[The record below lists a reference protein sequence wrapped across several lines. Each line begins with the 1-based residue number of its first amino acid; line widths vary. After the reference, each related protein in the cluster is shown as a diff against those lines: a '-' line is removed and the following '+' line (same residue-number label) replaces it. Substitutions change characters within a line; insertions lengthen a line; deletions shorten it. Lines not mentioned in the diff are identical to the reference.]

1 MSAAKPTIAW
11 DLTALLNA
19 ADGRAAQPERHMW
32 LVRLMEWLRH
42 VPTRRE
48 AAAGTEGAAARPERS
63 TPMPV
68 LRLRHLLRVLDQ
80 SPEHKAQV
88 QAMFHAFWR
97 EIDAVALLADFGF
110 SNRMALRSEL
120 WQRLRAEVLPGSPA
134 TRDLAALFPL
144 LFRGSD
150 ADWIER
156 LDEQLLDR
164 IAELV
169 VPRGAMPQEMA
180 TPLPAASAAPAEA
193 RPGIQP
199 TVWRQ
204 TLLDAIS
211 ILVSAVQAAGFSPP
225 LRQRM
230 SPALLAS
237 EPFRQLPL
245 ATEQVR
251 SAVLAG
257 EREVSLQATVYLRA
271 LLDTCRRAT
280 DSIVDHLEEYGVS
293 VDIVFEIDQLHER
306 CQRVE
311 QLLGC
316 LLSEQPAADV
326 RHLLGTL
333 VQVAGRRRGLRNL
346 MARHYSQLARQVAE
360 RSAET
365 GDHYIT
371 RTRQQYAGM
380 LRRAAGGGL
389 VIAGT
394 TYVKFGVM
402 ALGLSA
408 FWGGFWAGANYAL
421 SFVLIML
428 LHWTVATKQPAMTA
442 PAMAAKL
449 AEVRSAASTRGQ
461 ADDVAAVEGFVDQVA
476 HLIRSQ
482 VAGIVGNLAVC
493 GPVVLAVQYLCQV
506 AFGRPLVGPQEADYV
521 LHSLTLLGP
530 TPLYAAFTGV
540 LLFASSLIAGWTENW
555 FVFHRLD
562 GAIAWNPRIVAR
574 LGPAR
579 AQRWANWWRHNISG
593 LAANVSLGMMLGVV
607 PVVAAFFGL
616 PIEVRH
622 VTLSTGQ
629 LAAAVGA
636 HGASLLQ
643 TAPFWWCVAGI
654 VLTGMLNLTVSFWLA
669 FKVAMRSRGIR
680 VRERKHIY
688 AAIRRRLV
696 TQPLSFLVPPKS

>member
-1 MSAAKPTIAW
+1 MSPSAAAW
-11 DLTALLNA
+11 DLTALVNA
-19 ADGRAAQPERHMW
+19 ADAKAGLAERHLW

-156 LDEQLLDR
+156 LDEELLDR

-280 DSIVDHLEEYGVS
+280 DSSCVENTRKPPVS
-293 VDIVFEIDQLHER
+293 SATSDRDVSPWPYTR
-306 CQRVE
+306 C
-311 QLLGC
+311 
-316 LLSEQPAADV
+316 PAATPRNLAIASSASQSPTEGAGMPSRLPQAITV
-326 RHLLGTL
+326 APGTTVPAL
-333 VQVAGRRRGLRNL
+333 IALHAGATSGGRRC
-346 MARHYSQLARQVAE
+346 
-360 RSAET
+360 T
-365 GDHYIT
+365 GAHGPITTTT
-371 RTRQQYAGM
+371 RTR
-380 LRRAAGGGL
+380 
-389 VIAGT
+389 
-394 TYVKFGVM
+394 
-402 ALGLSA
+402 
-408 FWGGFWAGANYAL
+408 
-421 SFVLIML
+421 
-428 LHWTVATKQPAMTA
+428 
-442 PAMAAKL
+442 
-449 AEVRSAASTRGQ
+449 
-461 ADDVAAVEGFVDQVA
+461 
-476 HLIRSQ
+476 
-482 VAGIVGNLAVC
+482 
-493 GPVVLAVQYLCQV
+493 
-506 AFGRPLVGPQEADYV
+506 
-521 LHSLTLLGP
+521 
-530 TPLYAAFTGV
+530 
-540 LLFASSLIAGWTENW
+540 
-555 FVFHRLD
+555 
-562 GAIAWNPRIVAR
+562 
-574 LGPAR
+574 
-579 AQRWANWWRHNISG
+579 
-593 LAANVSLGMMLGVV
+593 
-607 PVVAAFFGL
+607 
-616 PIEVRH
+616 
-622 VTLSTGQ
+622 
-629 LAAAVGA
+629 
-636 HGASLLQ
+636 
-643 TAPFWWCVAGI
+643 
-654 VLTGMLNLTVSFWLA
+654 
-669 FKVAMRSRGIR
+669 
-680 VRERKHIY
+680 
-688 AAIRRRLV
+688 
-696 TQPLSFLVPPKS
+696 PP

>member
-19 ADGRAAQPERHMW
+19 ADARAAQPERHMW

-48 AAAGTEGAAARPERS
+48 GAVGTEGAAPKPERS
-63 TPMPV
+63 TPMAV

-88 QAMFHAFWR
+88 QGMFHGFWR

-110 SNRMALRSEL
+110 SHRMALRSEL

-150 ADWIER
+150 AAWIEQV
-156 LDEQLLDR
+156 DEDMLAR

-169 VPRGAMPQEMA
+169 VPREPAPEAALNPTPEDA
-180 TPLPAASAAPAEA
+180 TGSPGA
-193 RPGIQP
+193 RPGQ
-199 TVWRQ
+199 WRQ

-230 SPALLAS
+230 SRVLLAS

-245 ATEQVR
+245 AAEQVR

-257 EREVSLQATVYLRA
+257 EREVALQATVYLRA
-271 LLDTCRRAT
+271 LLDACRRAT
-280 DSIVDHLEEYGVS
+280 DSIVDHLEEFGVS
-293 VDIVFEIDQLHER
+293 VDIVFEIDQLRER

-316 LLSEQPAADV
+316 VLSEQPAADV
-326 RHLLGTL
+326 RRLMVTL
-333 VQVAGRRRGLRNL
+333 VQVAGRRRGIRNL

-371 RTRQQYAGM
+371 RTRRQYADM
-380 LRRAAGGGL
+380 VRRAAGGGL

-408 FWGGFWAGANYAL
+408 FWGGFWAGANYAI
-421 SFVLIML
+421 SFVVIML

-449 AEVRSAASTRGQ
+449 SQVREAAGTRGQ
-461 ADDVAAVEGFVDQVA
+461 ADDVEAVESFVDQVA

-493 GPVVLAVQYLCQV
+493 APVVLAVQYACQV
-506 AFGRPLVGPQEADYV
+506 AFGRPLVGPEEADHV
-521 LHSLTLLGP
+521 LHTLTLLGP

-574 LGPAR
+574 LGAAR
-579 AQRWANWWRHNISG
+579 ARRWATWWRTNISG

-607 PVVAAFFGL
+607 PVVFAFFGL

-636 HGASLLQ
+636 QGLGVLQ
-643 TAPFWWCVAGI
+643 TAAFWWCVAGI
-654 VLTGMLNLTVSFWLA
+654 VLTGVLNLTVSFWLA

-680 VRERKHIY
+680 VGERKHIY
-688 AAIRRRLV
+688 AAIRHRLRR
-696 TQPLSFLVPPKS
+696 QPLSFLVPPRS

>member
-48 AAAGTEGAAARPERS
+48 VATAPDAATPARAGRS

-80 SPEHKAQV
+80 SPEHKARV
-88 QAMFHAFWR
+88 QAMFHGFWR

-110 SNRMALRSEL
+110 SHRMALRSEL

-150 ADWIER
+150 AGWLEQ
-156 LDEQLLDR
+156 LDEELLAR

-169 VPRGAMPQEMA
+169 VPREPAQV
-180 TPLPAASAAPAEA
+180 LPPGVDAAASGSAGQ
-193 RPGIQP
+193 RPDA
-199 TVWRQ
+199 WRQ

-230 SPALLAS
+230 SQALLAS

-245 ATEQVR
+245 AAEQVR
-251 SAVLAG
+251 SAVLSG

-271 LLDTCRRAT
+271 LLDACRRAT
-280 DSIVDHLEEYGVS
+280 DSIVEHLEEYGVS

-316 LLSEQPAADV
+316 VLSEQPAADV
-326 RHLLGTL
+326 RHLLRTL
-333 VQVAGRRRGLRNL
+333 VEVAGRRRGLRNL

-371 RTRQQYAGM
+371 RTRAQYADM
-380 LRRAAGGGL
+380 LRRAGGGGL
-389 VIAGT
+389 VIAAT
-394 TYVKFGVM
+394 TYIKFGVM

-461 ADDVAAVEGFVDQVA
+461 ADDVVAVEGFVDQVA

-493 GPVVLAVQYLCQV
+493 GPVVLAVQYGCQL

-530 TPLYAAFTGV
+530 TLLYAAFTGV

-636 HGASLLQ
+636 QGPGLLQ
-643 TAPFWWCVAGI
+643 TAPFWWCMAGI
-654 VLTGMLNLTVSFWLA
+654 VLTGVLNLTVSFWLA

-680 VRERKHIY
+680 VHERRHIY
-688 AAIRRRLV
+688 AAIRRRLL
-696 TQPLSFLVPPKS
+696 TQPMSFLVPPR

>member
-48 AAAGTEGAAARPERS
+48 AAVATDGASPARPERS
-63 TPMPV
+63 TPMAV

-80 SPEHKAQV
+80 SPEHKARV
-88 QAMFHAFWR
+88 QAMFHGFWR

-120 WQRLRAEVLPGSPA
+120 WQRLRTEVLPGSPA

-144 LFRGSD
+144 LFRGGD
-150 ADWIER
+150 AAWIER
-156 LDEQLLDR
+156 LDDDLLDR

-169 VPRGAMPQEMA
+169 VPRE
-180 TPLPAASAAPAEA
+180 PAEVLPQGVDA
-193 RPGIQP
+193 AATLTAGHRPDA
-199 TVWRQ
+199 WRQ

-230 SPALLAS
+230 SQALLAS

-245 ATEQVR
+245 AAEQVR
-251 SAVLAG
+251 SAVLSG

-316 LLSEQPAADV
+316 VLSEQPAADV
-326 RHLLGTL
+326 RHLMVTL

-371 RTRQQYAGM
+371 RTRSQYADM

-394 TYVKFGVM
+394 TYVKFGVV

-449 AEVRSAASTRGQ
+449 AEVRSAASTRGE
-461 ADDVAAVEGFVDQVA
+461 ADDVAAVEAFVDQVA

-493 GPVVLAVQYLCQV
+493 APVVLAVQYGCQL
-506 AFGRPLVGPQEADYV
+506 AFGRPLVGEQEADHV

-636 HGASLLQ
+636 QGASLLS
-643 TAPFWWCVAGI
+643 TGPFWWCVAGI

>member
-1 MSAAKPTIAW
+1 MPAAKPTIAW

-19 ADGRAAQPERHMW
+19 ADARAAQPERHMW
-32 LVRLMEWLRH
+32 MVRLMEWLRH

-48 AAAGTEGAAARPERS
+48 AAAGTDGTPARPERV
-63 TPMPV
+63 TPMAV
-68 LRLRHLLRVLDQ
+68 LRLRHLLRVLEQ
-80 SPEHKAQV
+80 SPEHRAQV
-88 QAMFHAFWR
+88 QGMFHAFWR
-97 EIDAVALLADFGF
+97 EIDAVALMADFGF
-110 SNRMALRSEL
+110 SNRMALGSEL

-134 TRDLAALFPL
+134 THDLASLFPL

-150 ADWIER
+150 AAWLEQ
-156 LDEQLLDR
+156 LDEDLLGR
-164 IAELV
+164 IAALV
-169 VPRGAMPQEMA
+169 VPQQQPAVELA
-180 TPLPAASAAPAEA
+180 TPPSPEQATGSPGA
-193 RPGIQP
+193 RPEQ
-199 TVWRQ
+199 WRQ

-230 SPALLAS
+230 SRALLVS

-245 ATEQVR
+245 AAEQVR
-251 SAVLAG
+251 SAVLSG
-257 EREVSLQATVYLRA
+257 EREVALQATVYLRA
-271 LLDTCRRAT
+271 LVDACRRAT
-280 DSIVDHLEEYGVS
+280 DSIVDHLEEFGVS
-293 VDIVFEIDQLHER
+293 VDIVFEIDQLRER
-306 CQRVE
+306 CHRVE

-316 LLSEQPAADV
+316 VLSEQPGPDV
-326 RHLLGTL
+326 RHLLVTL
-333 VQVAGRRRGLRNL
+333 VQVAGQRRGVRNL

-371 RTRQQYAGM
+371 RTRAQYADM

-394 TYVKFGVM
+394 TYAKFGVA

-449 AEVRSAASTRGQ
+449 GEVREAAGTEGR

-482 VAGIVGNLAVC
+482 VAGIVGNLAIC
-493 GPVVLAVQYLCQV
+493 APVVLAVQFICQV
-506 AFGRPLVGPQEADYV
+506 AFGRPLVGPQEADHV

-530 TPLYAAFTGV
+530 TPLYAALTGV
-540 LLFASSLIAGWTENW
+540 LLFSSSLIAGWTENW

-574 LGPAR
+574 LGAAR
-579 AQRWANWWRHNISG
+579 ARRWANWWRNNISG
-593 LAANVSLGMMLGVV
+593 VAANVSLGMMLGVV
-607 PVVAAFFGL
+607 PVVFAFFGL

-636 HGASLLQ
+636 QGLGMLQ

-654 VLTGMLNLTVSFWLA
+654 VLTGVLNVTVSFWLA

-680 VRERKHIY
+680 VGERKHIY
-688 AAIRRRLV
+688 AAIRQRLRR
-696 TQPLSFLVPPKS
+696 QPMSFLVPPK